1 MAIQEVIKKID
12 RYLKKDDV
20 EPLIVDIQNG
30 ADLDAIM
37 IHYKLPQNVFLCAS
51 DTEFC
56 KTDEFPII
64 PNILER
70 LSNENRNFFVSEIS
84 SFFMLKGE
92 KALVQELKELLS
104 MSIAGHV
111 VILTFQCAEYLR
123 TLIKND
129 RRLDSRICI
138 LDGVPSVRPRLIFT
152 ETDIKLT
159 GASRVIK
166 GLQGIAKAVE
176 SSAAEELYIETKKNK
191 SGYPLSLY
199 VISDLKN
206 PYKILC
212 HLDGITSELEE
223 SYGSKED
230 WQYALSEFQ
239 EYPSWQQL
247 ISAKIGSIYNLDLV
261 LSTYQQNSADKK
273 WLWLFFVGL
282 KLFHAGDDLYLNKA
296 AEAASSPS
304 GFVHNL
310 YRTILEIE
318 PTDST
323 FVSIYERRK
332 AHLNA
337 IGNPLDE
344 VNNFCKIVQSKGRY
358 ALYYLTDNTIQEKEL
373 IFKLLDRYSEDFERT
388 ELFSILERVYPD
400 LCAYLT
406 PYRFKNQLLDSYF
419 QEYKYQKVVN
429 KIFPNFMEVV
439 EKQAVDRDYN
449 IILPPR
455 SSVIEKIDLTNAQTY
470 FTDAMGVEYLGY
482 IVSRCHV
489 LKLMAKIT
497 VCRCELPSITSRN
510 KEFWDVLSTERFP
523 IITVDKID
531 KIKHHGEEGYDYS
544 REDRKLP
551 IHLIR
556 ELELIDELLKKI
568 KTNLVSGSYQKAI
581 LISDHGASRLAV
593 IHETENLWE
602 MESNGQHS
610 GRCCPKSEIDER
622 PDSATDAEDFWALAN
637 YDRFKG
643 SRKANVEVHGGAT
656 LEEIAVSIIEISNL
670 GAAVEV
676 KIMPIDSTALFAD
689 IPEITVSFRK
699 KAAIKIFATEKLTDV
714 SVVIDG
720 HVYEANPI
728 DDNFYV
734 VEEMAEIRRAKTYSV
749 DVLAGGIPVATDLQL
764 RVKKESG
771 SEKNIL

>member
-1 MAIQEVIKKID
+1 MVVQEVIKKID
-12 RYLKKDDV
+12 RYLKKENV
-20 EPLIVDIQNG
+20 EPLIVDAQNKE
-30 ADLDAIM
+30 DLDAVM
-37 IHYKLPQNVFLCAS
+37 LHYKLPQNIFLCAS

-56 KTDEFPII
+56 KTDEFPLISD
-64 PNILER
+64 ILER
-70 LSNENRNFFVSEIS
+70 LENENRNFFVSEIS

-92 KALVQELKELLS
+92 KVLVQELRELLS
-104 MSIAGHV
+104 MSIAGHA

-129 RRLDSRICI
+129 RRLDGRVCI
-138 LDGVPSVRPRLIFT
+138 LDGVQSVRPRLVFT
-152 ETDIKLT
+152 EAGIKLT
-159 GASRVIK
+159 GTSAAIK
-166 GLQGIAKAVE
+166 GLRGIAKAVE
-176 SSAAEELYIETKKNK
+176 SSTTEVLYIETQK
-191 SGYPLSLY
+191 SKGNYPFSLY
-199 VISDLKN
+199 AISDMKD
-206 PYKILC
+206 PYEVLC
-212 HLDGITSELEE
+212 HLDGMTSGLAE

-230 WQYALSEFQ
+230 WQYALAEFQ
-239 EYPSWQQL
+239 EYPSWKQF
-247 ISAKIGSIYNLDLV
+247 ISAKIGSINNLDIV
-261 LSTYQQNSADKK
+261 ISTYQQNSADPK
-273 WLWLFFVGL
+273 WFWLYFIGL
-282 KLFHAGDDLYLNKA
+282 KLFHAGDDSYLNKA
-296 AEAASSPS
+296 IEAASSPS
-304 GFVHNL
+304 GLIHNL
-310 YRTILEIE
+310 YRTILEVE
-318 PTDST
+318 PTDRT
-323 FVSIYERRK
+323 FVPIYERRK

-344 VNNFCKIVQSKGRY
+344 VNNFCKIVQSKGKY

-373 IFKLLDRYSEDFERT
+373 IFKLLDRYSEDFERA
-388 ELFSILERVYPD
+388 ELFDILERIYPD
-400 LCAYLT
+400 LRAYLT
-406 PYRFKNQLLDSYF
+406 PYRFKNELLDSYF

-429 KIFPNFMEVV
+429 KIFPNFMEIV

-449 IILPPR
+449 IILQPR
-455 SSVIEKIDLTNAQTY
+455 SAIIEEIDVTNAQTY

-482 IVSRCHV
+482 IMSRCHA
-489 LKLMAKIT
+489 LQLMAKVT

-510 KEFWDVLSTERFP
+510 KEFWDVLSTEQFP

-568 KTNLVSGSYQKAI
+568 KTNLANGTYQKAI

-656 LEEIAVSIIEISNL
+656 LEEIAVPIIEISILNS
-670 GAAVEV
+670 AIEV

-749 DVLAGGIPVATDLQL
+749 DVFAGGMPVATDLPL

>member
-20 EPLIVDIQNG
+20 EPLIVDVQNG

-455 SSVIEKIDLTNAQTY
+455 SSVIEKIDVTNAQTY

-482 IVSRCHV
+482 IVSRCHA

-656 LEEIAVSIIEISNL
+656 LEEIAVPIIEISNL

>member
-20 EPLIVDIQNG
+20 EPLIVDVQNG

-37 IHYKLPQNVFLCAS
+37 IHYKLSQNVFLCAS

-166 GLQGIAKAVE
+166 GLRGIAKAVE

-296 AEAASSPS
+296 AEAASSTS

-455 SSVIEKIDLTNAQTY
+455 SSVIEKIDVTNAQTY

-482 IVSRCHV
+482 IVSRCHA

-610 GRCCPKSEIDER
+610 GRCCPKCEIDER

-656 LEEIAVSIIEISNL
+656 LEEIAVPIIEISNL

-720 HVYEANPI
+720 HVYKANPI

-734 VEEMAEIRRAKTYSV
+734 VEEMAEIQRAKTYSV

>member
-1 MAIQEVIKKID
+1 MVVQEVIKKID
-12 RYLKKDDV
+12 RYLKKENV
-20 EPLIVDIQNG
+20 EPLIVDAQNKE
-30 ADLDAIM
+30 DLDAVM
-37 IHYKLPQNVFLCAS
+37 LHYKLPQNIFLCAS

-56 KTDEFPII
+56 KTDEFPLISD
-64 PNILER
+64 ILER
-70 LSNENRNFFVSEIS
+70 LENENRNFFVSEIS

-92 KALVQELKELLS
+92 KVLVQELRELLS
-104 MSIAGHV
+104 MSIAGHA

-129 RRLDSRICI
+129 RRLDGRVCI
-138 LDGVPSVRPRLIFT
+138 LDGVQSVRPRLVFT
-152 ETDIKLT
+152 EAGIKLT
-159 GASRVIK
+159 GTSAAIK
-166 GLQGIAKAVE
+166 GLRGIAKAVE
-176 SSAAEELYIETKKNK
+176 SSTTEVLYIETQK
-191 SGYPLSLY
+191 SKGNYPFSLY
-199 VISDLKN
+199 AISDMKD
-206 PYKILC
+206 PYEVLC
-212 HLDGITSELEE
+212 HLDGMTSGLAE

-230 WQYALSEFQ
+230 WQYALAEFQ
-239 EYPSWQQL
+239 EYPSWKQF
-247 ISAKIGSIYNLDLV
+247 ISAKIGSINNLDIV
-261 LSTYQQNSADKK
+261 ISTYQQNSADPK
-273 WLWLFFVGL
+273 WFWLYFIGL
-282 KLFHAGDDLYLNKA
+282 KLFHAGDDSYLNKA
-296 AEAASSPS
+296 IEAASSPS
-304 GFVHNL
+304 GLIHNL
-310 YRTILEIE
+310 YRTILEVE
-318 PTDST
+318 PTDRT
-323 FVSIYERRK
+323 FVPIYERRK

-344 VNNFCKIVQSKGRY
+344 VNNFCKIVQSKGKY

-373 IFKLLDRYSEDFERT
+373 IFKLLDRYSEDFERA
-388 ELFSILERVYPD
+388 ELFDILERIYPD
-400 LCAYLT
+400 LRAYLT
-406 PYRFKNQLLDSYF
+406 PYRFKNELLDSYF

-429 KIFPNFMEVV
+429 KIFPNFMEIV

-449 IILPPR
+449 IILQPR
-455 SSVIEKIDLTNAQTY
+455 SAIIEEIDVTNAQTY

-482 IVSRCHV
+482 IMSRCHA
-489 LKLMAKIT
+489 LQLMAKVT

-510 KEFWDVLSTERFP
+510 KEFWDVLSTEQFP

-531 KIKHHGEEGYDYS
+531 KIKYHGEEGYDYS

-568 KTNLVSGSYQKAI
+568 KTNLANGTYQKAI

-656 LEEIAVSIIEISNL
+656 LEEIAVPIIEISILNS
-670 GAAVEV
+670 AIEV

-749 DVLAGGIPVATDLQL
+749 DVFAGGMPVATDLPL

>member
-20 EPLIVDIQNG
+20 EPLIVDVQNG

-37 IHYKLPQNVFLCAS
+37 IHYKLPQNVFLYAS
-51 DTEFC
+51 DEEFC

-70 LSNENRNFFVSEIS
+70 LSNENRNFFVCEIS

-104 MSIAGHV
+104 MNIAGHV

-123 TLIKND
+123 TLIKSD

-138 LDGVPSVRPRLIFT
+138 LNGIPSIRPRLIFT

-159 GASRVIK
+159 GASAVIK

-176 SSAAEELYIETKKNK
+176 STTAEELYIETKKNK

-247 ISAKIGSIYNLDLV
+247 ISAKIGSIYNLDIV
-261 LSTYQQNSADKK
+261 LSTYQQNSADKQ

-344 VNNFCKIVQSKGRY
+344 VNNFCKIVQSKGKY

-373 IFKLLDRYSEDFERT
+373 IFKLLNRYSEDFERA
-388 ELFSILERVYPD
+388 ELFSILGRVYPD

-449 IILPPR
+449 IMLPPR
-455 SSVIEKIDLTNAQTY
+455 SSVIEKIDVTNAQTY

-482 IVSRCHV
+482 IVSRCHA

-656 LEEIAVSIIEISNL
+656 LEEIAVPIIEISNL
-670 GAAVEV
+670 SAAVEV

-728 DDNFYV
+728 DDNFYI

-771 SEKNIL
+771 TEKNIL

>member
-1 MAIQEVIKKID
+1 MVIQEVIKKID
-12 RYLKKDDV
+12 RYLRKDDV
-20 EPLIVDIQNG
+20 EPLIVDVQNG
-30 ADLDAIM
+30 ADLDDIM
-37 IHYKLPQNVFLCAS
+37 LHYKLPQNVFLCVS

-104 MSIAGHV
+104 MSIAGHA

-129 RRLDSRICI
+129 QRLDRRVCI
-138 LDGVPSVRPRLIFT
+138 LDGVQSIRPRLIFT
-152 ETDIKLT
+152 EADITLT
-159 GASRVIK
+159 GASTVIK

-176 SSAAEELYIETKKNK
+176 SATVEVLYIETQK
-191 SGYPLSLY
+191 SKDNYPFSLY
-199 VISDLKN
+199 AISDLKK
-206 PYKILC
+206 PYEVLC
-212 HLDGITSELEE
+212 HLDGMTSGLAE
-223 SYGSKED
+223 SYGSKEE
-230 WQYALSEFQ
+230 WQYALAEFQ
-239 EYPSWQQL
+239 KHSSWQQL
-247 ISAKIGSIYNLDLV
+247 ISAKIGSINNLDIV
-261 LSTYQQNSADKK
+261 ISTYQQNSADSK
-273 WLWLFFVGL
+273 WFWLYFIAL
-282 KLFHAGDDLYLNKA
+282 KLFHAGDDSYLNKA
-296 AEAASSPS
+296 IEEASSPS
-304 GFVHNL
+304 ELVHNL
-310 YRTILEIE
+310 YRTILVSE

-323 FVSIYERRK
+323 FISTYERRK

-344 VNNFCKIVQSKGRY
+344 VNNFCKIVQSKGKC

-373 IFKLLDRYSEDFERT
+373 IFKLLDRYSEDFERA
-388 ELFSILERVYPD
+388 ELFNILERIYPD
-400 LCAYLT
+400 LRAYLT

-439 EKQAVDRDYN
+439 EKQAVNRDYN

-455 SSVIEKIDLTNAQTY
+455 SSVIEKIDVTNAQTY

-482 IVSRCHV
+482 IVSKCHA
-489 LKLMAKIT
+489 LKLMANIT

-510 KEFWDVLSTERFP
+510 KEFWDVLSTEQFP

-556 ELELIDELLKKI
+556 ELELISELLKTI
-568 KTNLVSGSYQKAI
+568 KTNLVNGSYQKAI
-581 LISDHGASRLAV
+581 LIADHGASRLAV

-656 LEEIAVSIIEISNL
+656 LEEISVPIIEISNL
-670 GAAVEV
+670 SAAVEV

-714 SVVIDG
+714 SVVIEG
-720 HVYEANPI
+720 HVYEAYPI
-728 DDNFYV
+728 DDNSYV

>member
-12 RYLKKDDV
+12 RYLRKDDV
-20 EPLIVDIQNG
+20 EPLIVDVQNG
-30 ADLDAIM
+30 EDLDAIM
-37 IHYKLPQNVFLCAS
+37 LHYKLPQNVFLCVS

-104 MSIAGHV
+104 MSIAGHA

-129 RRLDSRICI
+129 QRLDRRVCI
-138 LDGVPSVRPRLIFT
+138 LDGVQSIRPRLIFT
-152 ETDIKLT
+152 EADITLT
-159 GASRVIK
+159 GASTVIK

-176 SSAAEELYIETKKNK
+176 SATVEVLYIETQK
-191 SGYPLSLY
+191 SKDNYPFSLY
-199 VISDLKN
+199 AISDLKK
-206 PYKILC
+206 PYEVLC
-212 HLDGITSELEE
+212 HLDGMTSGLAE
-223 SYGSKED
+223 SYGSKEE
-230 WQYALSEFQ
+230 WQYALAEFQ
-239 EYPSWQQL
+239 KHSSWQQL
-247 ISAKIGSIYNLDLV
+247 ISAKIGSINNLDIV
-261 LSTYQQNSADKK
+261 ISTYQQNSADSK
-273 WLWLFFVGL
+273 WFWLYFIAL
-282 KLFHAGDDLYLNKA
+282 KLFHAGDDSYLNKA
-296 AEAASSPS
+296 IEEASSPS
-304 GFVHNL
+304 ELVHNL
-310 YRTILEIE
+310 YRTILVSE

-323 FVSIYERRK
+323 FISIYERRK

-344 VNNFCKIVQSKGRY
+344 VNNFCKIVQSKGKC

-373 IFKLLDRYSEDFERT
+373 IFKLLDRYSEDFERA
-388 ELFSILERVYPD
+388 ELFNILERIYPD
-400 LCAYLT
+400 LRAYLT

-439 EKQAVDRDYN
+439 EKQAVNRDYN

-455 SSVIEKIDLTNAQTY
+455 SSVIEKIDVTNAQTY

-482 IVSRCHV
+482 IVSKCHA
-489 LKLMAKIT
+489 LKLMANIT

-510 KEFWDVLSTERFP
+510 KEFWDVLSTEQFP

-556 ELELIDELLKKI
+556 ELELISELLKTI
-568 KTNLVSGSYQKAI
+568 KTNLVNGSYQKAI
-581 LISDHGASRLAV
+581 LIADHGASRLAV

-656 LEEIAVSIIEISNL
+656 LEEISVPIIEISNL
-670 GAAVEV
+670 SAAVEV

-714 SVVIDG
+714 SVVIEG
-720 HVYEANPI
+720 HVYEAYPI
-728 DDNFYV
+728 DDNSYV

>member
-1 MAIQEVIKKID
+1 MVERQPSWDKYEAAILLEGLLASIKGELTRSDAIKAVSRDLRAMALHRGMEVDEVYRNKNGISLQMKSMESAYLGHTVFKPATKLFADVAGLYHESYDKYQKLLNEARAMIGNRKTVEDDFMRYLAERMSPAQLSDLYRCYSEIETFCLKIKVLKNPLFETTDFETIKKVQRTIEQNKIF
-12 RYLKKDDV
+12 RITRRRQINK
-20 EPLIVDIQNG
+20 IVDAG
-30 ADLDAIM
+30 R
-37 IHYKLPQNVFLCAS
+37 HYYNYIKEELF
-51 DTEFC
+51 D
-56 KTDEFPII
+56 
-64 PNILER
+64 ILER
-70 LSNENRNFFVSEIS
+70 I
-84 SFFMLKGE
+84 
-92 KALVQELKELLS
+92 
-104 MSIAGHV
+104 
-111 VILTFQCAEYLR
+111 
-123 TLIKND
+123 
-129 RRLDSRICI
+129 
-138 LDGVPSVRPRLIFT
+138 
-152 ETDIKLT
+152 
-159 GASRVIK
+159 
-166 GLQGIAKAVE
+166 
-176 SSAAEELYIETKKNK
+176 
-191 SGYPLSLY
+191 
-199 VISDLKN
+199 
-206 PYKILC
+206 
-212 HLDGITSELEE
+212 
-223 SYGSKED
+223 
-230 WQYALSEFQ
+230 
-239 EYPSWQQL
+239 
-247 ISAKIGSIYNLDLV
+247 
-261 LSTYQQNSADKK
+261 
-273 WLWLFFVGL
+273 
-282 KLFHAGDDLYLNKA
+282 
-296 AEAASSPS
+296 
-304 GFVHNL
+304 
-310 YRTILEIE
+310 
-318 PTDST
+318 
-323 FVSIYERRK
+323 
-332 AHLNA
+332 
-337 IGNPLDE
+337 
-344 VNNFCKIVQSKGRY
+344 
-358 ALYYLTDNTIQEKEL
+358 
-373 IFKLLDRYSEDFERT
+373 
-388 ELFSILERVYPD
+388 YPD
-400 LCAYLT
+400 LRAYLT
-406 PYRFKNQLLDSYF
+406 PYRFKNELLDSYF

-429 KIFPNFMEVV
+429 KIFQNFMEIV

-449 IILPPR
+449 IILQPR
-455 SSVIEKIDLTNAQTY
+455 SAIIEEIDVTNAQTY

-482 IVSRCHV
+482 IMSRCHA
-489 LKLMAKIT
+489 LQLMAKVT

-510 KEFWDVLSTERFP
+510 KEFWDVLSTEQFP

-568 KTNLVSGSYQKAI
+568 KTNLANGTYQKAI

-656 LEEIAVSIIEISNL
+656 LEEIAVPIIEISILNS
-670 GAAVEV
+670 AIEV

-749 DVLAGGIPVATDLQL
+749 DVFAGGMPVATDLPL

>member
-1 MAIQEVIKKID
+1 MTIQEVIKKID
-12 RYLKKDDV
+12 RYLKKDNV
-20 EPLIVDIQNG
+20 EPLIVDVQNK
-30 ADLDAIM
+30 ADLDAIVL
-37 IHYKLPQNVFLCAS
+37 HYKLPQNVFLCAS

-56 KTDEFPII
+56 KADEFPII

-70 LSNENRNFFVSEIS
+70 LANENSSFFVSEIS

-104 MSIAGHV
+104 MSIAGHA
-111 VILTFQCAEYLR
+111 VILTFQCDEYLR
-123 TLIKND
+123 TLIKSD
-129 RRLDSRICI
+129 RRVDSRVCI
-138 LDGVPSVRPRLIFT
+138 LDGVQSVRPRLVFT
-152 ETDIKLT
+152 EEGIKLT
-159 GASRVIK
+159 GTSLAVK
-166 GLQGIAKAVE
+166 GLRGIAKAVE
-176 SSAAEELYIETKKNK
+176 STTAEVLYIETHK
-191 SGYPLSLY
+191 SKDSYPFSLY
-199 VISDLKN
+199 TISDLKN
-206 PYKILC
+206 PYAVLC
-212 HLDGITSELEE
+212 HLDGMTAGLAEG
-223 SYGSKED
+223 YGSKEE
-230 WQYALSEFQ
+230 WQYALAEFQ
-239 EYPSWQQL
+239 KYPSWQQL
-247 ISAKIGSIYNLDLV
+247 ISAKIGSIHNLDIV
-261 LSTYQQNSADKK
+261 ISTYQQNSADKK
-273 WLWLFFVGL
+273 WLWLYFIGL
-282 KLFHAGDDLYLNKA
+282 KLFHAGNDSYLNKA
-296 AEAASSPS
+296 IEAASSPA
-304 GFVHNL
+304 GLVHNL
-310 YRTILEIE
+310 YRTILEVE
-318 PTDST
+318 PTDGI
-323 FVSIYERRK
+323 FAAIYERRK

-344 VNNFCKIVQSKGRY
+344 VNNFCKIVQSKGKY

-388 ELFSILERVYPD
+388 ELFSVLERIYPD
-400 LCAYLT
+400 LHAYLT
-406 PYRFKNQLLDSYF
+406 PYRFKNELLDSYF

-455 SSVIEKIDLTNAQTY
+455 SSVIEKIDVTNAQTY

-482 IVSRCHV
+482 IMSRCYA
-489 LKLMAKIT
+489 LELMAKIT

-568 KTNLVSGSYQKAI
+568 KTNLTNGDYQKAI
-581 LISDHGASRLAV
+581 LIADHGASRLAV

-602 MESNGQHS
+602 MESSGKHS
-610 GRCCPKSEIDER
+610 GRCCPKSEVDER

-637 YDRFKG
+637 YDRFRG
-643 SRKANVEVHGGAT
+643 SRKANVEAHGGAT
-656 LEEIAVSIIEISNL
+656 LEEITVPIIEISYLNS
-670 GAAVEV
+670 AIEV
-676 KIMPIDSTALFAD
+676 KIMPLDSTAMFTGV
-689 IPEITVSFRK
+689 PEITVSFRK
-699 KAAIKIFATEKLTDV
+699 RAAIKVFSTEKLVDV

-720 HVYEANPI
+720 HVYEAKPI
-728 DDNFYV
+728 DENFYV

-749 DVLAGGIPVATDLQL
+749 DVFAGGMPVATDLPL

>member
-1 MAIQEVIKKID
+1 MTIQEVIKKID
-12 RYLKKDDV
+12 RYLKKDNV
-20 EPLIVDIQNG
+20 EPLIVDVQNK
-30 ADLDAIM
+30 ADLDMIM

-56 KTDEFPII
+56 KSDEFPLIS
-64 PNILER
+64 NILER
-70 LSNENRNFFVSEIS
+70 IATENRSFFVSEIS

-92 KALVQELKELLS
+92 KVLVQELKELLS
-104 MSIAGHV
+104 MSIVGHA

-123 TLIKND
+123 IIIRND
-129 RRLDSRICI
+129 RRLDGRVCI
-138 LDGVPSVRPRLIFT
+138 LDGVQSVRPRLVFT
-152 ETDIKLT
+152 EENIKLKGT
-159 GASRVIK
+159 GAAIK
-166 GLQGIAKAVE
+166 GLRGMAKAVE
-176 SSAAEELYIETKKNK
+176 SAITEVLYIETHK
-191 SGYPLSLY
+191 SRESYPFSLY
-199 VISDLKN
+199 TISDLKN
-206 PYKILC
+206 PYEVLC
-212 HLDGITSELEE
+212 HLDGMTSGLAE

-230 WQYALSEFQ
+230 WQYALAEFQ
-239 EYPSWQQL
+239 EHPSWQQL
-247 ISAKIGSIYNLDLV
+247 ISEKIGGIHNLDLV
-261 LSTYQQNSADKK
+261 ISTYQQNNTDKHWI
-273 WLWLFFVGL
+273 WLYFIGL
-282 KLFHAGDDLYLNKA
+282 KLFHAGNDCYLNKVV
-296 AEAASSPS
+296 EESSSPVDL
-304 GFVHNL
+304 VHKL
-310 YRTILEIE
+310 YRTILEFE

-323 FVSIYERRK
+323 FVSIYEQRK
-332 AHLNA
+332 AHLSA

-344 VNNFCKIVQSKGRY
+344 VNDFCKIVQSKGKY

-373 IFKLLDRYSEDFERT
+373 IFKLLDKYSEDFERT
-388 ELFSILERVYPD
+388 ELLAILECIYPD
-400 LCAYLT
+400 LRAYLK
-406 PYRFKNQLLDSYF
+406 PYHFKNKLLDSYF

-429 KIFPNFMEVV
+429 KIFPSFMKIV

-449 IILPPR
+449 IILQPR
-455 SSVIEKIDLTNAQTY
+455 SAVIEGIDTTNAQTY

-482 IVSRCHV
+482 IVSRCHA

-568 KTNLVSGSYQKAI
+568 KINLANGTYEKAI
-581 LISDHGASRLAV
+581 LVADHGASRLAV
-593 IHETENLWE
+593 IHETENLWK
-602 MESNGQHS
+602 MASNGKHS
-610 GRCCPKSEIDER
+610 GRCCPKSEVDER
-622 PDSATDAEDFWALAN
+622 PESATDAEDFWALAN
-637 YDRFKG
+637 YDRFRG

-656 LEEIAVSIIEISNL
+656 LEEVTVPIIEISYLNS
-670 GAAVEV
+670 AVEV
-676 KIMPIDSTALFAD
+676 KIMPIDSTAQF
-689 IPEITVSFRK
+689 IGVPEITVSFRK
-699 KAAIKIFATEKLTDV
+699 KAAIKIFATEKLVDV

-720 HVYEANPI
+720 HAYEARPI

-749 DVLAGGIPVATDLQL
+749 DVLAGGMPVATALPL

>member
-1 MAIQEVIKKID
+1 MVVQEVIKKID
-12 RYLKKDDV
+12 RYLKKENV
-20 EPLIVDIQNG
+20 EPLIVDAQNKE
-30 ADLDAIM
+30 DWDAVM
-37 IHYKLPQNVFLCAS
+37 LHYKLPQNIFLCAS

-56 KTDEFPII
+56 KADEFPLISD
-64 PNILER
+64 ILER
-70 LSNENRNFFVSEIS
+70 LENENRNFFVCEIS

-92 KALVQELKELLS
+92 KVLVQELRELLS
-104 MSIAGHV
+104 MSIAGHA

-129 RRLDSRICI
+129 RRLDGRVCI
-138 LDGVPSVRPRLIFT
+138 LDGVQSVRPRLVFT
-152 ETDIKLT
+152 EAGIKLT
-159 GASRVIK
+159 GTSAAIK
-166 GLQGIAKAVE
+166 GLRGIAKAVE
-176 SSAAEELYIETKKNK
+176 SSTTEVLYIETQK
-191 SGYPLSLY
+191 SKGNYPFSLY
-199 VISDLKN
+199 AISDMKD
-206 PYKILC
+206 PYEVLC
-212 HLDGITSELEE
+212 HLDGMTSGLAE

-230 WQYALSEFQ
+230 WQYALAEFQ
-239 EYPSWQQL
+239 EYPSWQQF
-247 ISAKIGSIYNLDLV
+247 ISAKIGSINNLDIV
-261 LSTYQQNSADKK
+261 ISTYQQNSADPK
-273 WLWLFFVGL
+273 WFWLYFIGL
-282 KLFHAGDDLYLNKA
+282 KLFHAGDDSYLNKA
-296 AEAASSPS
+296 IEAASSPS
-304 GFVHNL
+304 GLIHNL
-310 YRTILEIE
+310 YRTILEVE
-318 PTDST
+318 PTDRT
-323 FVSIYERRK
+323 FVPIYERRK

-344 VNNFCKIVQSKGRY
+344 VNNFCKIVQSKGKY

-373 IFKLLDRYSEDFERT
+373 IFKLLDRYSEDFERA
-388 ELFSILERVYPD
+388 ELFDILERIYPD
-400 LCAYLT
+400 LRAYLT
-406 PYRFKNQLLDSYF
+406 PYRFKTELLDSYF

-429 KIFPNFMEVV
+429 KIFPNFMEIV

-449 IILPPR
+449 IILQPR
-455 SSVIEKIDLTNAQTY
+455 SAIIEEIDVTNAQTY

-482 IVSRCHV
+482 IMSRCHA
-489 LKLMAKIT
+489 LQLMAKVT

-510 KEFWDVLSTERFP
+510 KEFWDVLSTEQFP

-568 KTNLVSGSYQKAI
+568 KTNLANGTYQKAI

-656 LEEIAVSIIEISNL
+656 LEEIAVPIIEISILNS
-670 GAAVEV
+670 AIEV

-749 DVLAGGIPVATDLQL
+749 DVFAGGMPVATDLPL